1 MGVVGLILIFI
12 SLLPGVTSEGWSMKA
27 LPRRAISSSC
37 VVIPCSF
44 DFPSHSYTALH
55 GAWYKYWYRWKYT
68 IAYTKDPNYG
78 MATFIGRAKIIGD
91 LEGKNCSVRIDS
103 LRAEDSD
110 VYYFY
115 VDAEG
120 YTDHTFTE
128 PVRLQVLDV
137 PDKPDIVLPKDLQE
151 GTPAHIICKC
161 LYTCPDNHPNLTWSE
176 LSTSSVS
183 NITETGGEVSAVLTF
198 NPSFK
203 HHGRTLRCTCDY
215 PQTNHRVVNSV
226 TLNVKYS
233 PRNTSVRMTL
243 ENGKMISLS
252 CSSDGNPAAHNF
264 TWVKISQSKVTNL
277 ALAAQTITVPYGFEE
292 EISYCCEATSILSSS
307 QSLPIRIPTEYS
319 PHNTSVRMTL
329 EKGKMISLS
338 CFSDGNPAVHNFTW
352 FKISQG
358 KVTNLALDG
367 QTITVPYGFEE
378 EISYYCEATS
388 ILGSSQ
394 ALPIRFPTEY
404 APRNTS
410 VRMTLEKGK
419 MISLSCFSDGNPAVH
434 NFTWFKISE
443 GKVTNLALAGQTITV
458 PYGFEEKISYYCE
471 ATNILGSSQSLPIR
485 IPTEYAPRNTSVRM
499 TLEKGKMISLSCFS
513 DGNPAV
519 HNFTWFKI
527 SEGKV
532 TNLALAGQ
540 TITVPYGFEEKISY
554 YCEATNILGSSQS
567 LPIRIPTEYSA
578 RNTSVRMTLEK
589 GKMISL
595 SCSSDGNPAVHNFT
609 WFKISQGKVTTL
621 AHAGQTITVPYGF
634 DEEISYY
641 CEATSILGSSQ
652 SLPIRI
658 PTEYSPRNTSVRMT
672 LEKGKMIS
680 LSCFSDGNPA
690 VHNFTWF
697 KISQGKVMNLAL
709 DGQTITVP
717 YGFKEE
723 ISYYCEATS
732 ILGSSQSQ
740 PIRIPTEYSARNT
753 SVRMTL
759 EKGKKIS
766 LSCSSDGNPAVHNF
780 TWFKIS
786 QGKVTT
792 LAHAGQTI
800 TVPYGFDEEI
810 SYYCE
815 ETSILG
821 SSQSLP
827 IRIPTEYAPRN
838 MSVRMTLEKGKM
850 ISLSCFSDGNPAV
863 HNFTWFKI
871 SQGKVTNL
879 ARDGQTITVP
889 YGFEKEI
896 SYYCEATSILG
907 SSQSL
912 PIRIPTEYSPR
923 NTSVRMTLENGKMIT
938 LSCSSDGNPAVHN
951 FTWFKISQGKVT
963 NLALAG
969 QTITVP
975 YGFEEEISYYCEATS
990 ILGSSQSLPIRV
1002 PTEYG
1007 AVILPE
1013 SRCTQ
1018 YLTNLTCL
1026 CLVRTNSSV
1035 HITWALPGRTLRQT
1049 GSDGIYKTESARVG
1063 PLVTNTLTIS
1073 GSNMAV
1079 QTVNCSVVNDRGD
1092 RHLQRRLEIQ
1102 AVGEQAGTRSGLMW
1116 KIGLGSVGG
1125 AVLLITTAIAIYL
1138 ITKTFR
1144 RTDKRKMRR
1153 IRK

>member
-1 MGVVGLILIFI
+1 MYKDTQIPLYRILQSLSIEVIFCI
-12 SLLPGVTSEGWSMKA
+12 LMSCPLPCCLSGVTSEGWSMKA

-37 VVIPCSF
+37 VAIPCNF
-44 DFPSHSYTALH
+44 DIPSHSYTALH
-55 GAWYKYWYRWKYT
+55 GAWFKYWYRWKYT
-68 IAYTKDPNYG
+68 ITYTKDPNYA
-78 MATFIGRAKIIGD
+78 MAAFVGRAKIIGD

-120 YTDHTFTE
+120 YTDHTFTK
-128 PVRLQVLDV
+128 PVQLQVLDV

-554 YCEATNILGSSQS
+554 YCEATN
-567 LPIRIPTEYSA
+567 
-578 RNTSVRMTLEK
+578 
-589 GKMISL
+589 
-595 SCSSDGNPAVHNFT
+595 
-609 WFKISQGKVTTL
+609 
-621 AHAGQTITVPYGF
+621 
-634 DEEISYY
+634 
-641 CEATSILGSSQ
+641 ILGSSQ

>member
-128 PVRLQVLDV
+128 PVRLQVLD
-137 PDKPDIVLPKDLQE
+137 
-151 GTPAHIICKC
+151 
-161 LYTCPDNHPNLTWSE
+161 
-176 LSTSSVS
+176 
-183 NITETGGEVSAVLTF
+183 
-198 NPSFK
+198 
-203 HHGRTLRCTCDY
+203 
-215 PQTNHRVVNSV
+215 
-226 TLNVKYS
+226 
-233 PRNTSVRMTL
+233 
-243 ENGKMISLS
+243 
-252 CSSDGNPAAHNF
+252 
-264 TWVKISQSKVTNL
+264 
-277 ALAAQTITVPYGFEE
+277 
-292 EISYCCEATSILSSS
+292 
-307 QSLPIRIPTEYS
+307 S

>member
-1 MGVVGLILIFI
+1 MYKDTQIPLYRILQSLSIEVIFCI
-12 SLLPGVTSEGWSMKA
+12 LMSCPLPCCLSGVTSEGWSMKA

-37 VVIPCSF
+37 VAIPCNF
-44 DFPSHSYTALH
+44 DIPSHSYTALH
-55 GAWYKYWYRWKYT
+55 GAWFKYWYRWKYT
-68 IAYTKDPNYG
+68 ITYTKDPNYA
-78 MATFIGRAKIIGD
+78 MAAFVGRAKIIGD

-120 YTDHTFTE
+120 YTDHTFTK
-128 PVRLQVLDV
+128 PVQLQVLD
-137 PDKPDIVLPKDLQE
+137 
-151 GTPAHIICKC
+151 
-161 LYTCPDNHPNLTWSE
+161 
-176 LSTSSVS
+176 
-183 NITETGGEVSAVLTF
+183 
-198 NPSFK
+198 
-203 HHGRTLRCTCDY
+203 
-215 PQTNHRVVNSV
+215 
-226 TLNVKYS
+226 S